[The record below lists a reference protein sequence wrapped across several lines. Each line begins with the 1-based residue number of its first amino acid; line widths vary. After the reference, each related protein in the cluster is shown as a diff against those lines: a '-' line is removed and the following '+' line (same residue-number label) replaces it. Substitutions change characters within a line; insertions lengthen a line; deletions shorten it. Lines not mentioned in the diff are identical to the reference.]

1 VLLLDT
7 HAFVWL
13 ASDQEKLPKQAM
25 ALIEE
30 SAPALFL
37 SSISALEIGMLVK
50 RKRLK
55 LPKPPAEFFEIALNH
70 HGIEEITI
78 DGEIALASVILPDHH
93 DDPFD
98 RIILATALLRGLAVL
113 SKDQKFRQYEAVT
126 TQWD

>member
-1 VLLLDT
+1 M
-7 HAFVWL
+7 AF
-13 ASDQEKLPKQAM
+13 
-25 ALIEE
+25 IEE
-30 SAPALFL
+30 SASALFL

-55 LPKPPAEFFEIALNH
+55 LPKPPAEFLEIALNH

-78 DGEIALASVILPDHH
+78 DGEILLASVTLPDHH

-98 RIILATALLRGLAVL
+98 RIILATALLQGLAVL